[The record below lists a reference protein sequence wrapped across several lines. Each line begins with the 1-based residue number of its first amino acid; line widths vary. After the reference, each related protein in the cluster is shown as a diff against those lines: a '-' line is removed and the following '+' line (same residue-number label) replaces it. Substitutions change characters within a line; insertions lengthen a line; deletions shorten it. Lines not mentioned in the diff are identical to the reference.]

1 MPAAKSP
8 ALKRSDP
15 PSTSAPV
22 LQLSA
27 SASRAGWVAAYE
39 AVRAET
45 ERRTAPLSAEDQLV
59 QSMPDTSPI
68 KWHRAHVTWF
78 FEQFLL
84 VPYAPNYRIFDERF
98 PFLFNSYY
106 VSAGPRHER
115 PRRGLITRPDVETV
129 TAYRWHVDAAV
140 RALITAS
147 DNELFATVC
156 PILEIGL
163 HHEQQH
169 QELMLTDIL
178 HAFAQN
184 PVLPTYDSSWRWP
197 VTAGKADAF
206 AELAEGIH
214 TIGYDGDGF
223 SYDNEGPAHRVLV
236 GPLRIG
242 RRLVTNGEWMHFIVD
257 GGYETPTLWL
267 SDGWTVVQAEGWK
280 APGYWREVDGAWF
293 KLTFAGLEPV
303 DADLPVCH
311 ISYYEADAFARWA
324 GKHLPSEAEWEVAA
338 RSGTLDDAFGH
349 VWQWTRSAYL
359 PYPGYR
365 AAPGALG
372 EYNGKFMVN
381 QMVLRGSSLATPEGH
396 ARYSYRNFFPPQARW
411 QFAGL
416 RLADHPDNTAVIAPP
431 ARKARPAEIEG
442 GATSDFAADVV
453 AGLRATPKRISS
465 KYFYD
470 KAGSRLF
477 EEITQVPEYYPTR
490 VERGILT
497 ENAEAIA
504 RLLPAGRALVEF
516 GNGSSAKT
524 RIVLRAARELSA
536 YVPVDIAAE
545 FLEEQAEALRLEF
558 PSLNVLPV
566 AADFTKAFDLP
577 ASLRTMPRV
586 GFFPGS
592 TIGNL
597 DPSDAAGFLHHAGL
611 SLGKDA
617 VMVVGVDLVK
627 NEGVLH
633 AAYNDAAGVT
643 ARFNLNLL
651 ARINRELGGDFD
663 LGSFEHRA
671 FFDRGHSR
679 IEMHLVS
686 SAAQRV
692 SVDGYSFD
700 FAKGET
706 IHTENSYKYT
716 VEGFRALAREAGWRP
731 IRVWTDSDGWFSIHV
746 LANEADAANQPG
758 LRRL

>member
-1 MPAAKSP
+1 MPADRVP
-8 ALKRSDP
+8 NRSDP
-15 PSTSAPV
+15 PGTPAPV
-22 LQLSA
+22 PELSA
-27 SASRAGWVAAYE
+27 SASRAGWIAAYE

-45 ERRTAPLSAEDQLV
+45 ERRAAPLSAEDQGV
-59 QSMPDTSPI
+59 QSMPDASPI

-84 VPYAPNYRIFDERF
+84 VPYAANYRVFDERF

-106 VSAGPRHER
+106 VSAGPRHQR

-129 TAYRWHVDAAV
+129 TAYRRHVDAAV
-140 RALITAS
+140 RSLITAA
-147 DNELFATVC
+147 DDALFATAC
-156 PILEIGL
+156 PVLEIGL

-184 PVLPTYDSSWRWP
+184 PVLPAYDSGWRWP
-197 VTAGKADAF
+197 VTAGKARAF
-206 AELAEGIH
+206 AELAEGVH

-223 SYDNEGPAHRVLV
+223 SYDNEGPVHRVLV
-236 GPLRIG
+236 GPVRIA
-242 RRLVTNGEWMHFIVD
+242 RRLVTNGEWINFMAD
-257 GGYETPTLWL
+257 GGYETPSLWL
-267 SDGWTVVQAEGWK
+267 SDGWTAVQAEGWN

-293 KLTFAGLEPV
+293 SSTLAGLEPV
-303 DADLPVCH
+303 DPDLPACH
-311 ISYYEADAFARWA
+311 ISYHEADAFARWA

-338 RSGTLDDAFGH
+338 RGGLLDDAFGH

-372 EYNGKFMVN
+372 EYNGKFMVS

-396 ARYSYRNFFPPQARW
+396 VRHSYRNFFYPPARW
-411 QFAGL
+411 QFTGL
-416 RLADHPDNTAVIAPP
+416 RLVDHTDNAATTATR
-431 ARKARPAEIEG
+431 ARKARLGETEG
-442 GATSDFAADVV
+442 GAPLDFAADVV
-453 AGLRATPKRISS
+453 AGLQAMPKRIPS

-470 KAGSRLF
+470 MAGSRLF

-490 VERGILT
+490 VERGILAD
-497 ENAEAIA
+497 NAEAIA
-504 RLLPAGRALVEF
+504 KLLPAGGALVEF

-524 RIVLRAARELSA
+524 RLVLRAARELSA
-536 YVPVDIAAE
+536 YVPIDIAAA
-545 FLEEQAEALRLEF
+545 FLEQQSEALRLEF

-566 AADFTKAFDLP
+566 AADFTRAFDLP
-577 ASLRTMPRV
+577 ESLRTMPRV

-592 TIGNL
+592 TIGNFE
-597 DPSDAAGFLHHAGL
+597 PPDAAGFLHRAGL
-611 SLGKDA
+611 SLGRDA

-627 NEGVLH
+627 NEAVLH

-686 SAAQRV
+686 RAAQRV
-692 SVDGYSFD
+692 SVDGCSFD
-700 FAKGET
+700 FAEGET

-716 VEGFRALAREAGWRP
+716 VETFHALAREAGWRP
-731 IRVWTDSDGWFSIHV
+731 IRVWTDNDGWFSIHV
-746 LANEADAANQPG
+746 LANAADGGSQPG
-758 LRRL
+758 PGRL